1 MVVPAADGADWEHDS
16 WGKTD
21 ERMEKEIRWLLLH
34 LAVQNPKICQTDI
47 QQFPFI
53 YCYYYYYCSQVITTF
68 TLKRVQTFP
77 KFID

>member
-47 QQFPFI
+47 
-53 YCYYYYYCSQVITTF
+53 
-68 TLKRVQTFP
+68 
-77 KFID
+77 